1 MGCDLTDRTV
11 ITVGGPTAAQGVR
24 TAVEGQGIWL
34 DGDHAVPQ
42 QVRFSYDDKAG
53 ALHLHLGAD
62 PVRWDYDDIRAV
74 RDQAGQDVMV
84 LRSVADATARLIL
97 TDPDDHLLLRARA
110 KRIGRYASHVRRG
123 RLALWAMAAVASVAL
138 IIFVLVPVMADR
150 LAEYLP
156 PEGEKALGDATF
168 EQIRSAL
175 DETGFM
181 GTPICEA
188 PDGLAALAKMEERLT
203 APMTLE
209 TPLTVHVLDHPMV
222 NAFALPGGYVV
233 LFRGLL
239 EEAGRPEEVAAV
251 FAHEIGHVVA
261 RDPTRI
267 ALRSAGSIG
276 VLGLLF
282 GDFAGGAVVLFLAEQ
297 IIRADYTKEAEAEA
311 DTFAHEALL
320 AVDLPPSAIATL
332 FERLDR
338 LHGGGNREAGILEHF
353 NSHPE
358 MGDRIA
364 ASRIAEPEGAEF
376 RPVLTETEWAALQS
390 ICD

>member
-1 MGCDLTDRTV
+1 MTDRTV
-11 ITVGGPTAAQGVR
+11 ITVGGPATAQGVR
-24 TAVEGQGIWL
+24 TAVEGEGVWL
-34 DGDHAVPQ
+34 DGDVARPQ
-42 QVRFSYDDKAG
+42 PVRFTYEDADG
-53 ALHLHLGAD
+53 ALRIHLGEET
-62 PVRWDYDDIRAV
+62 VRWAYEDIRAV
-74 RDQAGQDVMV
+74 RDQAGGDILVV
-84 LRSVADATARLIL
+84 RSVSDATARLIL
-97 TDPDDHLLLRARA
+97 SDRDDHMLLRARA
-110 KRIGRYASHVRRG
+110 KSITRYISHVRRG
-123 RLALWAMAAVASVAL
+123 RLALWAVAAVASVAL

-168 EQIRSAL
+168 EQIRAAL
-175 DETGFM
+175 DETGFV
-181 GTPICEA
+181 GTAICEA
-188 PDGLAALAKMEERLT
+188 PDGLTALAKMEERLT
-203 APMTLE
+203 GPMMLE

-239 EEAGRPEEVAAV
+239 QEADRPEEVAAV

-297 IIRADYTKEAEAEA
+297 IIRADYTREAEAAA
-311 DTFAHEALL
+311 DTFAHNALL
-320 AVDLPPSAIATL
+320 EVDLPPSAVATL
-332 FERLDR
+332 FERLAAA
-338 LHGGGNREAGILEHF
+338 HGGDTQPGILEHF

-364 ASRIAEPEGAEF
+364 ASRNAEPQGAEF